1 MMTPELSQ
9 LLHSIAVFMDD
20 YYDTGLE
27 PAYYVRKNRTY
38 QLEEA
43 QYHTSWDWLMP
54 CIDKIESLDF
64 RVCIGQDDCQIYK
77 RWAEFPENFIIDAD
91 FKETRLENAFDAV
104 TSFIDWWNR
113 KGSTF
118 PAQEKYC
125 EITKELD
132 ELINDILIEKIKVK
146 EKDLIETHLENG
158 RVVKWC
164 PVYPKGQRTREYL
177 TNQIKQL
184 FFRAVMMKKKA
195 AK

>member
-1 MMTPELSQ
+1 MTTELSQ
-9 LLHSIAVFMDD
+9 ALHSIAVFMDD
-20 YYDTGLE
+20 YSDTGLE

-64 RVCIGQDDCQIYK
+64 RVSIGPSDCQIYK
-77 RWAEFPENFIIDAD
+77 RWVDFPENFIIDAD

-104 TSFIDWWNR
+104 VSFIDWWNR
-113 KGSTF
+113 KGSIA

-125 EITKELD
+125 EVTRDLD
-132 ELINDILIEKIKVK
+132 ELIDDILIEKIKVR
-146 EKDLIETHLENG
+146 EKDIIETTLENG

-164 PVYPKGQRTREYL
+164 PVHPKGERIREYL
-177 TNQIKQL
+177 ANRIKRL
-184 FFRAVMMKKKA
+184 FFRAVMMNKKA
-195 AK
+195 AQ